1 MTVEN
6 TPKTKSLITL
16 TPSAIAHVKTLLER
30 QGVPGHYLRVAVSGG
45 GCSGMSYKL
54 STEAEPGPNDKVVQ
68 CDDLQVLVDKKSMLY
83 LAGLELDY
91 SDDLMNAGFKFTNP
105 NAKVSCGCGTSFST

>member
-6 TPKTKSLITL
+6 TPKTKPLITL
-16 TPSAIAHVKTLLER
+16 TPAAIAHVRTLLER
-30 QGVPGHYLRVAVSGG
+30 QGVPDHYLRVAVSGG

-54 STEAEPGPNDKVVQ
+54 STEAAPGENDKLVQ
-68 CDDLQVLVDKKSMLY
+68 CDDLPVLVDKKSMLY